1 MTFTHLLHPEIPKIK
16 QVNIDGVRYY
26 DTPDGT
32 LISIT
37 SLLKNFT
44 PQGILDWREAVGE
57 EVANEVMRAAAD
69 RGSKV
74 HKIIENCLSNKSEND
89 LVGNY
94 GDLAA
99 RMFSQMVPAL
109 DKIDRIRALEKG
121 LYSTRFGIAGRVDC
135 IAEYDKELTVID
147 FKTSTRKRDER
158 NETHLVQASF
168 YSLAWEE
175 RTGEKVNQ
183 IAILTTTEDGELD
196 VYRDDPSNYVDRL
209 EEMIEEYKSGQPD
222 FSK

>member
-16 QVNIDGVRYY
+16 QININGVRYY

-44 PQGILDWREAVGE
+44 PEGILEWRKAVGE
-57 EVANEVMRAAAD
+57 DVANEVMRAAAD

-74 HKIIENCLSNKSEND
+74 HKIIENCLSNKPEND

-94 GDLAA
+94 GELAA

-183 IAILTTTEDGELD
+183 IAILTTTEDGKLD
-196 VYRDDPSNYVDRL
+196 VYRDDPSNHVDRL
-209 EEMIEEYKSGQPD
+209 EEMIEEYKSDQPD